1 MATIPKHEREARA
14 ATQTVLD
21 DKPPLALRLI
31 RRGLMTLVVLA
42 LLGIGYS
49 AYWFLIATSMKDGV
63 PAWLADR
70 AGPAL
75 SFNYK
80 QIEISGYP
88 FTFRII
94 FHQPSAGSTRL
105 LAAPGGES
113 WRWRAGKV
121 IAEMKPWNF
130 NHFELNL
137 SGTHDFSFNLPN
149 LRGRYRG
156 SVERALIETEI
167 RDDGIPRFINF
178 DLRGLGLK
186 GVRKGENITAGDV
199 KISARRRFPEP
210 VTNKTATFVLDLDG
224 KEITTPASLRWPL
237 GQKIALMKGKARL
250 MGELRN
256 PQSLS
261 SIEAWRDDG
270 GIVELEA
277 IEAKCGPLTVLTNG
291 TLALDKNLQIQGALS
306 ARFQGFFA
314 TIDRLKKQ
322 QVIRLRDA
330 AMAKLVLGVL
340 SRRPSG
346 GGPAV
351 LSLPVNVENGKV
363 TAQGLTLLE
372 IGLIQWP
379 EDWNDLG
386 GLRRLN

>member
-1 MATIPKHEREARA
+1 MATTPRHEREARA
-14 ATQTVLD
+14 AAQAVLD
-21 DKPPLALRLI
+21 YKPPLALRLI
-31 RRGLMTLVVLA
+31 RRGLLTLVVLA
-42 LLGIGYS
+42 LLGIGYTG
-49 AYWFLIATSMKDGV
+49 YWFFVATSMKDGV
-63 PAWLADR
+63 PAWLAER
-70 AGPAL
+70 AGPAI

-80 QIEISGYP
+80 KIEISGYP

-94 FHQPSAGSTRL
+94 FHEPSAGSSRL
-105 LAAPGGES
+105 SAAPGGEN
-113 WRWRAGKV
+113 WRWRARKV

-130 NHFELNL
+130 NHFALNI
-137 SGTHDFSFNLPN
+137 SGAHDFNFNLPN

-156 SVERALIETEI
+156 SAERALIETEI
-167 RDDGIPRFINF
+167 HDDGIPRFLKL
-178 DLRGLGLK
+178 DLGGLGLK
-186 GVRKGENITAGDV
+186 GSRKGENIAAGDV
-199 KISARRRFPEP
+199 KVSARRRFPQP
-210 VTNKTATFVLDLDG
+210 VTNKTATFVLELDG
-224 KEITTPASLRWPL
+224 NQITTPASLRWPL
-237 GQKIALMKGKARL
+237 GQKIALLKGKVRL
-250 MGELRN
+250 MGDLRN
-256 PQSLS
+256 PKSLT

-270 GIVELEA
+270 GIVELES

-291 TLALDKNLQIQGALS
+291 TLALDRNFQIQGALS

-322 QVIRLRDA
+322 QTIRSRDA

-351 LSLPVNVENGKV
+351 LSLPVNIENGKV

-379 EDWNDLG
+379 ESWNDLG
-386 GLRRLN
+386 GLQRLN